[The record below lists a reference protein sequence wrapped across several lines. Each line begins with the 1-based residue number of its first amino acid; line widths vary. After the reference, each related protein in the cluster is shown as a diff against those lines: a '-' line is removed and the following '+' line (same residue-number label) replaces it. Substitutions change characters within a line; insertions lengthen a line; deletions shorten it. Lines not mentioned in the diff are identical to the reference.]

1 QILTEIRD
9 QLAAMK
15 VPDAH
20 DATLDSQWADL
31 DVDSLE
37 LVELVKAPEDRY
49 GITIADSEL
58 KPIKGVGDAVS
69 LVQRLGVAGPRASA
83 PASAGSTRWS
93 ARSATS
99 SRAAPARCRR
109 TSYR

>member
-1 QILTEIRD
+1 VTTTLTDDQILSEIRD

-15 VPDAH
+15 VPDAE

-37 LVELVKAPEDRY
+37 LVELVKALEDRY

-69 LVQRLGVAGPRASA
+69 LVQRLVS
-83 PASAGSTRWS
+83 
-93 ARSATS
+93 
-99 SRAAPARCRR
+99 
-109 TSYR
+109 